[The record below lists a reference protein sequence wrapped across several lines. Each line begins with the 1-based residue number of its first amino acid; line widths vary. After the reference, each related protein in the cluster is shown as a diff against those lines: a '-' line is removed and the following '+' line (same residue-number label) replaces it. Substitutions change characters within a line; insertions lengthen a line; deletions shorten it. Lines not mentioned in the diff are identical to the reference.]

1 MNECFIGIDLG
12 GTKVKIGLIKNDV
25 IIDKV
30 TVSALSSEGLEASL
44 TLLEKEIY
52 QLFKANNIDLLSLKG
67 IGLAFPGLVDPHN
80 KKILSTNAKYDD
92 GFSINLENWI
102 KDHWDVDFYID
113 NDARITAVG
122 EWKYGEGKDTDNLV
136 VMTIGTG
143 IGTSAIIEGK
153 LLRGKHFQAGCLG
166 GHLSIQYNGSVCTCG
181 NIGCLE
187 AYGSTWS
194 IKKRIINSPGF
205 SKSVLS
211 SVQVLDF
218 EALFIA
224 AKQQDILA
232 LSLLNECYEAW
243 SAGIINLIHAYD
255 PEVVVIG
262 GGVMNNRDTILPNI
276 IPRINKHAW
285 CPWGKVD
292 IRPSN
297 LLSDA
302 ALLGSVYCLQH
313 KV

>member
-1 MNECFIGIDLG
+1 M
-12 GTKVKIGLIKNDV
+12 
-25 IIDKV
+25 
-30 TVSALSSEGLEASL
+30 
-44 TLLEKEIY
+44 
-52 QLFKANNIDLLSLKG
+52 SLKG
-67 IGLAFPGLVDPHN
+67 IGLAFPGLVDPIN

-92 GFSINLENWI
+92 GFTINLENWV
-102 KDHWDVDFYID
+102 KDHWNVDFFID

-122 EWKYGEGKDTDNLV
+122 EWKYGEGKDTDDLV

-187 AYGSTWS
+187 AYASTWS

-205 SKSVLS
+205 LNSVLS
-211 SVQVLDF
+211 SLQVLDF

-276 IPRINKHAW
+276 IPRIHKHAW

-297 LLSDA
+297 LLSDGFA
-302 ALLGSVYCLQH
+302 WCGLLPSTQSLIKSNVFLTSIYLYPTINTID
-313 KV
+313 